1 MRDMSFSSSHPT
13 PIRGTE
19 HRHVNVET
27 MPQQQIYIPSWLLGV
42 RSGGYRVAKR
52 AVTVLG
58 TIEVQKYNHIERVK
72 YGKVPYN
79 GCMMLV
85 VQDGTMWRAIDKKS
99 VNGCEIKE
107 GQ

>member
-27 MPQQQIYIPSWLLGV
+27 MSHQSIQIPSWLLGV
-42 RSGGYRVAKR
+42 RSGGYRMAER
-52 AVTVLG
+52 TVTVLG
-58 TIEVQKYNHIERVK
+58 TVEVTKYGHIERVK

-79 GCMMLV
+79 GWMMLV
-85 VQDGTMWRAIDKKS
+85 VEDGTTWRAVDKKS
-99 VNGCEIKE
+99 VKGCEIDEKA
-107 GQ
+107 